1 MYITLILFF
10 LIGFLL
16 NRKNII
22 SQTSKFLILEGYKSV
37 DLIGPTFKLLS
48 EGLYLLNLSRFMVS
62 GFFGRKVSVS
72 GAQCIISFYVVI
84 AQSILSAV
92 TFCSAFGYVRI
103 FNNLFNN
110 RDETLKYS
118 NFGTINNKHL
128 GVSSIFCRKMST
140 NIHSQ
145 FFKLSWEIREHPD
158 PEFVILEKFSQEQLI
173 LSRNFIEWF
182 RGFTDSEGTFI
193 IQNDARL
200 AKDSNFKFIFRI
212 SLHID
217 DKAALEFIKYSLQIG
232 NVRVYPK
239 TSEVIYELSA
249 QSDI

>member
-1 MYITLILFF
+1 MKKWKKINLNSITSPLAHNVAVYNNGFITLIPRGCAYFSTE
-10 LIGFLL
+10 GF
-16 NRKNII
+16 
-22 SQTSKFLILEGYKSV
+22 
-37 DLIGPTFKLLS
+37 
-48 EGLYLLNLSRFMVS
+48 
-62 GFFGRKVSVS
+62 
-72 GAQCIISFYVVI
+72 
-84 AQSILSAV
+84 
-92 TFCSAFGYVRI
+92 
-103 FNNLFNN
+103 
-110 RDETLKYS
+110 
-118 NFGTINNKHL
+118 
-128 GVSSIFCRKMST
+128 T

-200 AKDSNFKFIFRI
+200 AKDYNFKFIFRI